1 MKTLENNE
9 ILKGLLN
16 ENETQ
21 QTKSELKDAM

>member
-21 QTKSELKDAM
+21 KVQEELIESL